1 VPAFERNE
9 DTLRALL
16 ALSAA
21 NEKADE
27 ERDMLWGV
35 EKEALAELKATKEA
49 DSKSST
55 LSTLSNALD
64 VHGHASL
71 DALASVSTALD
82 APDPSIYSLAST
94 FSTHTQTSQIL
105 AQQLL
110 YLSQLQRALENELL
124 SLRSRLQE
132 LRSPAFQPPLSLQRQ
147 TLDWSRNTRQLR
159 GKLSEYSDRLASMSA
174 SSSASAGSDVN
185 QLVKRE
191 GVVSEL
197 EDTIG
202 LLTAK
207 LDAYKG
213 LPRDRDVA
221 IKEVKALEDDVAKLR
236 RKLDS
241 LYEGLVEKG

>member
-1 VPAFERNE
+1 MPAFERNE

-35 EKEALAELKATKEA
+35 EKEALAELKMAKEA
-49 DSKSST
+49 DSKSSMLT
-55 LSTLSNALD
+55 TLSNALNSQ
-64 VHGHASL
+64 GHANL

-82 APDPSIYSLAST
+82 APDPSIYSIAST
-94 FSTHTQTSQIL
+94 LSIHTQTSQIL
-105 AQQLL
+105 AQQLQH
-110 YLSQLQRALENELL
+110 LSHLQRALELELAA
-124 SLRSRLQE
+124 LRAQLQE
-132 LRSPAFQPPLSLQRQ
+132 LRSTAFQSPLSLQRQ
-147 TLDWSRNTRQLR
+147 TLDWSRNTRQLK

-174 SSSASAGSDVN
+174 NDSTSSASDVT

-191 GVVSEL
+191 GKVSEL
-197 EDTIG
+197 EDTVG

-213 LPRDRDVA
+213 LPRDREVA
-221 IKEVKALEDDVAKLR
+221 ISEVKALEEDVSKLR

-241 LYEGLVEKG
+241 LYEGLVERG